1 VDKGMMWS
9 VVGVV
14 LVGLTTIA
22 YKHPASYRRLT
33 LGLIPLLL
41 SLLFASVGW
50 SLGQS
55 SAYQSLAPHLYPARG
70 AVLMAS
76 FLDAVEEKSFYDA
89 AMLIVI
95 AYLFFLS
102 FLPHI
107 RARDASSAAEHPD
120 VRQSQSA
127 PS

>member
-1 VDKGMMWS
+1 MDKGMLWS
-9 VVGVV
+9 FVGVV

-22 YKHPASYRRLT
+22 YKHPAVYRRLC
-33 LGLIPLLL
+33 LGLIPFLL

-50 SLGQS
+50 NLGQS
-55 SAYQSLAPHLYPARG
+55 SAYQSLASHLSPDRVN
-70 AVLMAS
+70 VLMTS
-76 FLDAVEEKSFYDA
+76 FLDAIEEKCFYDA
-89 AMLIVI
+89 TMLIVI

>member
-1 VDKGMMWS
+1 MDEGMLWS
-9 VVGVV
+9 VVGVA

-22 YKHPASYRRLT
+22 FKDPAVYRRLT

-41 SLLFASVGW
+41 CLLFASVGW

-55 SAYQSLAPHLYPARG
+55 SAYQSLAPHLSPDR
-70 AVLMAS
+70 VKILMGS
-76 FLDAVEEKSFYDA
+76 FLDAIDKKCVYDA

-95 AYLFFLS
+95 AYLLFLGY
-102 FLPHI
+102 LP
-107 RARDASSAAEHPD
+107 RMRSKDAAPAAE
-120 VRQSQSA
+120 RQHLGQSL